1 MTEAPEFYNRKA
13 KFRWID
19 DYYHSHW
26 SLVAFEDEQ
35 PEYDTYNDIE
45 MSAEFVQAWSTA
57 HKAVEALEDLLR
69 QAERIKFPV
78 EMAVCSVC
86 GEQDRVEQMTEIGLG
101 SDVYECDKCWYTTGG
116 EPLEEETVG

>member
-1 MTEAPEFYNRKA
+1 MNLNRKA
-13 KFRWID
+13 KFRWVD

-26 SLVAFEDEQ
+26 SLTMFEDE
-35 PEYDTYNDIE
+35 PEYDKYDDIE
-45 MSAEFVQAWSTA
+45 MSAEFVQEWAKA

-69 QAERIKFPV
+69 EAERIKFPV

-86 GEQDRVEQMTEIGLG
+86 GEQDRPEFMTEIGLG

-116 EPLEEETVG
+116 EPLKEEENERQL